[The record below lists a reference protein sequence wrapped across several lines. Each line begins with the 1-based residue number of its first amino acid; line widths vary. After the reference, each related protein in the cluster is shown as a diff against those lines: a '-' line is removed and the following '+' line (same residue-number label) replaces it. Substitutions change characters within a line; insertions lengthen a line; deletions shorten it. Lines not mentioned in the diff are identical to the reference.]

1 MKKLIKGIR
10 RIGKGIGSH
19 LDDLFLLLGMS
30 LLIYGIHLISIPAA
44 YIVAGVLVMGFSFL
58 LARR

>member
-1 MKKLIKGIR
+1 MKLKKGIR
-10 RIGKGIGSH
+10 RIGMSFIKH

-44 YIVAGVLVMGFSFL
+44 FIAAGVLLMGFSFL
-58 LARR
+58 LARG